1 MKNKKILLIGGYG
14 NLGNVILESNI
25 FKNIYAPS
33 KKKLNLLNQKQIQKL
48 LFKEKFKIIINC
60 ASLARMKI
68 CEENISEAIN
78 NNIQGTFNLVNS
90 IAMYEKKFKK
100 NLKLVHL
107 SSDAVYPSIS
117 GNYNENSKLGPYNN
131 YGWTKLSAE
140 FLVKMLK
147 KYIIIRTRFF
157 NKDKIKYKYSASDI
171 YTSQLDIRLIPKYI
185 GYLIKSNF
193 IGIINVGGPR
203 ISDYKLYK
211 KINNN
216 LKPFKRKNLVKILK
230 LKIAKD
236 SSLNLRI
243 FNKIKRKY
251 E

>member
-1 MKNKKILLIGGYG
+1 
-14 NLGNVILESNI
+14 
-25 FKNIYAPS
+25 
-33 KKKLNLLNQKQIQKL
+33 
-48 LFKEKFKIIINC
+48 
-60 ASLARMKI
+60 
-68 CEENISEAIN
+68 
-78 NNIQGTFNLVNS
+78 
-90 IAMYEKKFKK
+90 
-100 NLKLVHL
+100 
-107 SSDAVYPSIS
+107 
-117 GNYNENSKLGPYNN
+117 
-131 YGWTKLSAE
+131 
-140 FLVKMLK
+140 MLK